1 MRLSIVSVAAP
12 SSNTCTRSPAARK
25 KKPCSI
31 EAISHSHGCV
41 AGAQAIH
48 YKRDARNREGRSR
61 SGPDQNQQAHGYSQ
75 RIGLEHKA
83 RLRSSRSEGA
93 HQLPL
98 LLLSSL
104 SRDVSP
110 TRSHAKQVPRS
121 CEASVAQC
129 LYPASFRVS
138 LETSQQDESIQRR
151 ARFRSLRQQLRE
163 ETSKRR
169 HIANATCTNDRLRPR
184 HRYTHPPWPDPPLL
198 IMSPCAAVA
207 GCLKAATNRFG
218 SAELC
223 MAWRRD
229 KDLLQTSLA
238 EYMRRHTV
246 RAIAEA
252 KRAHPKRTISPGPE
266 CGTRDGG
273 VGVDQQSG
281 GSGLQF
287 SPLRLAVAPN
297 FDTCPVQPDP

>member
-1 MRLSIVSVAAP
+1 MPSKSRVPARPAWPSV
-12 SSNTCTRSPAARK
+12 CT
-25 KKPCSI
+25 
-31 EAISHSHGCV
+31 
-41 AGAQAIH
+41 Q
-48 YKRDARNREGRSR
+48 
-61 SGPDQNQQAHGYSQ
+61 
-75 RIGLEHKA
+75 
-83 RLRSSRSEGA
+83 LRSELAWRLPSRMRAYNGE
-93 HQLPL
+93 H
-98 LLLSSL
+98 
-104 SRDVSP
+104 DF
-110 TRSHAKQVPRS
+110 
-121 CEASVAQC
+121 EASASSFVRKHPSAGTSPMR
-129 LYPASFRVS
+129 PAP
-138 LETSQQDESIQRR
+138 TS
-151 ARFRSLRQQLRE
+151 
-163 ETSKRR
+163 
-169 HIANATCTNDRLRPR
+169 NDRLRP
-184 HRYTHPPWPDPPLL
+184 HRYTHPLWPDPPLL

-218 SAELC
+218 SAEQC

-266 CGTRDGG
+266 CGTRDAG

-297 FDTCPVQPDP
+297 FDMCPVQPDP

>member
-1 MRLSIVSVAAP
+1 MRLSIVSVWP
-12 SSNTCTRSPAARK
+12 HPAQTPAHDRLPPARK
-25 KKPCSI
+25 
-31 EAISHSHGCV
+31 SHV
-41 AGAQAIH
+41 ALKLSAAH
-48 YKRDARNREGRSR
+48 TDASLVRRPYITNVTQGTAKVDHALSSEPPAS

-169 HIANATCTNDRLRPR
+169 HIANATCTNEQRPPA
-184 HRYTHPPWPDPPLL
+184 PPPIHTPSLARP
-198 IMSPCAAVA
+198 SSSNYEPVCR
-207 GCLKAATNRFG
+207 GCRALESCDEPVRFG
-218 SAELC
+218 
-223 MAWRRD
+223 
-229 KDLLQTSLA
+229 
-238 EYMRRHTV
+238 
-246 RAIAEA
+246 
-252 KRAHPKRTISPGPE
+252 
-266 CGTRDGG
+266 
-273 VGVDQQSG
+273 
-281 GSGLQF
+281 
-287 SPLRLAVAPN
+287 
-297 FDTCPVQPDP
+297 

>member
-31 EAISHSHGCV
+31 EAISRSHGCV

-61 SGPDQNQQAHGYSQ
+61 SVAAPASSGPDQNQQAHGYSQ

-169 HIANATCTNDRLRPR
+169 HIANATCTNEQRPPA
-184 HRYTHPPWPDPPLL
+184 PPPIHTPSLARP
-198 IMSPCAAVA
+198 SSSNYEPVCR
-207 GCLKAATNRFG
+207 GCRALESCDEPVRFG
-218 SAELC
+218 
-223 MAWRRD
+223 
-229 KDLLQTSLA
+229 
-238 EYMRRHTV
+238 
-246 RAIAEA
+246 
-252 KRAHPKRTISPGPE
+252 
-266 CGTRDGG
+266 
-273 VGVDQQSG
+273 
-281 GSGLQF
+281 
-287 SPLRLAVAPN
+287 
-297 FDTCPVQPDP
+297 